1 MQRIKNQ
8 LNERSTTG
16 YCLTINNVIVDWSS
30 KCQKGVPAQSSSEA
44 ENMAAVNAANNV
56 VWFKELLNELG
67 SPQGTVTIYEDNE
80 ACIALSKN
88 PQDHSRTKHIQVR
101 FHVIRQYVEDE
112 IVELKYVP
120 SKSQL
125 ADIFTKS
132 LSGAQLRPTLQVLS
146 QGES

>member
-1 MQRIKNQ
+1 
-8 LNERSTTG
+8 
-16 YCLTINNVIVDWSS
+16 
-30 KCQKGVPAQSSSEA
+30 
-44 ENMAAVNAANNV
+44 MAAVNAANNV

-67 SPQGTVTIYEDNE
+67 FPQGTVTIYEDNE

-88 PQDHSRTKHIQVR
+88 HQDHSRTKHIQVR

-120 SKSQL
+120 TKSQL

-146 QGES
+146 QGGS